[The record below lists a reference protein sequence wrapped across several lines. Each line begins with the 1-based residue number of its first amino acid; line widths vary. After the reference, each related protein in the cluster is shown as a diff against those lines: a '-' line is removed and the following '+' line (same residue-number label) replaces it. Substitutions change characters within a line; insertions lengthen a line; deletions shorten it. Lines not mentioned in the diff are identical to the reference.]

1 MRPKHFPA
9 VEAGMRCR
17 GETQEPELRGRGSLA
32 ARGTAAR
39 AGLEAAGEAGKA
51 GEEMDEATGVS
62 SQGDVAGRAA
72 RRRRPAMGGV
82 AAGADGEAAAD
93 VDCEAAGRGLRAI

>member
-32 ARGTAAR
+32 ARGKAAR

-62 SQGDVAGRAA
+62 SQGDVA
-72 RRRRPAMGGV
+72 
-82 AAGADGEAAAD
+82 AGSEAA
-93 VDCEAAGRGLRAI
+93 EAGDGRRGGGRR